1 MGRGRREKSE
11 FGTYLVQAI
20 KDANMVQEE
29 FYTAVGIKK
38 PYFYDILTGRP
49 PPQSTLEKMLEVLE
63 KKLPPDKSRRNT
75 FFNLAAKCR
84 QEIPADIVDLIKD
97 HPDKWNEIRR
107 KLNELFAEQL

>member
-1 MGRGRREKSE
+1 M
-11 FGTYLVQAI
+11 
-20 KDANMVQEE
+20 
-29 FYTAVGIKK
+29 
-38 PYFYDILTGRP
+38 
-49 PPQSTLEKMLEVLE
+49 LE

-107 KLNELFAEQL
+107 KLNDNLA

>member
-38 PYFYDILTGRP
+38 PY
-49 PPQSTLEKMLEVLE
+49 EKMLEVLE

-107 KLNELFAEQL
+107 KLNDNLA